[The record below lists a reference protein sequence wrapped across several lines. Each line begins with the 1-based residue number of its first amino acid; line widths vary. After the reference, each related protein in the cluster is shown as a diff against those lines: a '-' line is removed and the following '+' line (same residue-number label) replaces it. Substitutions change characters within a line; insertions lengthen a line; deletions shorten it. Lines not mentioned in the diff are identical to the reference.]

1 MDKLFRRYL
10 IFTKDAVTVFFEGA
24 RDKNFAPKDLRFRA
38 KRRFGGF
45 LKWLVGWGDGAVQ
58 EELRPSH
65 LSPF

>member
-1 MDKLFRRYL
+1 MFS
-10 IFTKDAVTVFFEGA
+10 FEGA
-24 RDKNFAPKDLRFRA
+24 RDKNFAPKDLIFRA